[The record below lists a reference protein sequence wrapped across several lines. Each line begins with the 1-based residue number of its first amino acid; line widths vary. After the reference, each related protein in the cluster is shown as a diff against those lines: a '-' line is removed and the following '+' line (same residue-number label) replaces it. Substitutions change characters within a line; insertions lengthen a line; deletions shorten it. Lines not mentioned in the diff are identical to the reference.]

1 MNFSEYQQEAR
12 KTAIYPEE
20 FKIIYT
26 ALGLV
31 GESGEVAE
39 KIKKVIRDKGGNFST
54 DDKTEITKELSDV
67 LWYVANLAADLD
79 IDLGLIAA
87 VNLEKLRSRQERDKL
102 KGSGDNR

>member
-1 MNFSEYQQEAR
+1 MNFTEYQQEAR

-39 KIKKVIRDKGGNFST
+39 KIKKVIRDKAGNFS
-54 DDKTEITKELSDV
+54 D
-67 LWYVANLAADLD
+67 
-79 IDLGLIAA
+79 
-87 VNLEKLRSRQERDKL
+87 RRQDRDHK
-102 KGSGDNR
+102 RTV

>member
-1 MNFSEYQQEAR
+1 MTKPATSR
-12 KTAIYPEE
+12 
-20 FKIIYT
+20 
-26 ALGLV
+26 
-31 GESGEVAE
+31 
-39 KIKKVIRDKGGNFST
+39 T

>member
-1 MNFSEYQQEAR
+1 MNFTEYQQEAR

-26 ALGLV
+26 ALVLV

-39 KIKKVIRDKGGNFST
+39 KIKKVIRDKAGNFSEE
-54 DDKTEITKELSDV
+54 DKTEITKELSDV

>member
-1 MNFSEYQQEAR
+1 MNFTEYQQEAR

-39 KIKKVIRDKGGNFST
+39 KIKKVIRDKGGKFST
-54 DDKTEITKELSDV
+54 EDKTEITKELSDV

>member
-1 MNFSEYQQEAR
+1 MNFTEYQQEAR

-26 ALGLV
+26 ALRLV

>member
-1 MNFSEYQQEAR
+1 MNFTEYQQEAR